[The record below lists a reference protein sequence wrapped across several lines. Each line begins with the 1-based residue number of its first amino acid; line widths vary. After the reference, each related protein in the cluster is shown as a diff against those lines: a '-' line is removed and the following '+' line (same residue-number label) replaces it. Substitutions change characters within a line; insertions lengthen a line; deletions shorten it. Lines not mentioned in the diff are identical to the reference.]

1 MYPHEDYSYM
11 TDASASVCVSGAFDA
26 AGLAFPSEYTDS
38 QGWQWETTAANPHG
52 FAAPPLPPPPPPLPP
67 ALPSLLPQL
76 PPASGSSLLD
86 LPSTIKS
93 ALAPT
98 QNLPSPTAQLPTPA
112 AMAVLLNPNAHTRR
126 AMQQQQQ
133 QQPPVIMPDA
143 TTTLIPDILS
153 REKKHACTMCHKR
166 SVFFS
171 LLRPLCERCAN
182 SALL

>member
-1 MYPHEDYSYM
+1 M

-26 AGLAFPSEYTDS
+26 AGLAFPPEYTDI
-38 QGWQWETTAANPHG
+38 QGWQWETTANPHG
-52 FAAPPLPPPPPPLPP
+52 LAAPPPPPLPP
-67 ALPSLLPQL
+67 PAPPSLLPQL

-133 QQPPVIMPDA
+133 QQQPPVIMPDA
-143 TTTLIPDILS
+143 TALIPDILS

-166 SVFFS
+166 SVGAFF
-171 LLRPLCERCAN
+171 LLCPLCKRYAN
-182 SALL
+182 FVLW

>member
-1 MYPHEDYSYM
+1 M
-11 TDASASVCVSGAFDA
+11 TGASAPVCVSGAFDA
-26 AGLAFPSEYTDS
+26 AGLVFPPEYTDI
-38 QGWQWETTAANPHG
+38 QGWQWETTVNPHG
-52 FAAPPLPPPPPPLPP
+52 FAAPLPFPPPAP
-67 ALPSLLPQL
+67 PSLLPQL

-133 QQPPVIMPDA
+133 QQQQQPPVIMPDA
-143 TTTLIPDILS
+143 TALIPDILS

-166 SVFFS
+166 SVGALFLF
-171 LLRPLCERCAN
+171 LRPFCKRCAN
-182 SALL
+182 FVLR

>member
-1 MYPHEDYSYM
+1 M
-11 TDASASVCVSGAFDA
+11 TDASAPVCVSGAFDA
-26 AGLAFPSEYTDS
+26 AGLAFPPEYTAI
-38 QGWQWETTAANPHG
+38 QGWQWETTANPHG
-52 FAAPPLPPPPPPLPP
+52 FAAPLPP
-67 ALPSLLPQL
+67 APPSLLPQL

-133 QQPPVIMPDA
+133 QQLPVIMPDA
-143 TTTLIPDILS
+143 TALIPDILS

-166 SVFFS
+166 SVGALF
-171 LLRPLCERCAN
+171 LLRPLCKRCTN
-182 SALL
+182 FVFMVALIVRVR